1 MQIIPAVRVMRGV
14 STVLHASSVRFT
26 AERGFFFFVFF
37 SFFSL
42 LPSKTRARAEM
53 VYYHRNHTDTP
64 QGYTVR
70 HTRPVL
76 DTPLGR
82 VRQKCP
88 EVRQNT
94 VSPTRLQAVTGCVVK
109 LLALQWEVKAD
120 WASDNE
126 LFFYESICF
135 FSFFFFCKNTLEFN
149 NIWGIFLMRSGTF
162 LCR

>member
-1 MQIIPAVRVMRGV
+1 MQIIPAARVMRGV

-26 AERGFFFFVFF
+26 AELGFFFFVFVFF

-42 LPSKTRARAEM
+42 LPSKTRARAKM

-64 QGYTVR
+64 LGYTVR

-76 DTPLGR
+76 DTPLGN

-109 LLALQWEVKAD
+109 LLALQ
-120 WASDNE
+120 
-126 LFFYESICF
+126 
-135 FSFFFFCKNTLEFN
+135 
-149 NIWGIFLMRSGTF
+149 
-162 LCR
+162 